1 MKVKVVIYEDGKRV
15 LNVNKIT
22 MLHGQDLL
30 FMKGL
35 AHRRKGKMQP
45 GADYIKV
52 TSKVAQGLYTEDK
65 REDGLQMNYP
75 KGLNLFTSSGYMKL
89 MKDVVDEKEIKEV
102 LGKYYFGNIGEDG
115 CVEINTGA
123 EERIREKVKKSKM
136 ENNTAVINDDKHH
149 EPENAKEKP
158 VIIVPER
165 EMWKEAVTPEN
176 PAEQKPEYIAE
187 MFKLFSALMAE
198 EAKQNQ
204 GFRDTTMEIL
214 RMEQQKFNEAMKLM
228 TETVEMVKTIAA
240 NYRPPRQ
247 YDRDKR
253 GPVNFPV
260 TNIAP
265 EEVTNTEIIVGKLEL
280 KPYREW
286 REEVTGMA
294 KMVAEK
300 GNYVNHNEVL
310 SNAYK
315 ELTKQYGRCWD
326 QLAKEFR
333 EDRKRNSYNTLEL
346 EYYAE
351 EKNPVEVNLL
361 LAKLKNMY
369 EAVAAEKGA

>member
-1 MKVKVVIYEDGKRV
+1 MKVRVVIYEDGKRV

-30 FMKGL
+30 LMKAL
-35 AHRRKGKMQP
+35 AYRRKGKMQP

-65 REDGLQMNYP
+65 REDGIQMNYP

-115 CVEINTGA
+115 CVEINTGT

-136 ENNTAVINDDKHH
+136 ENNTTVINDDERH
-149 EPENAKEKP
+149 EPENDKEKP

-165 EMWKEAVTPEN
+165 EMWKEVVTPEN
-176 PAEQKPEYIAE
+176 PAEQKPDYIAE

-198 EAKQNQ
+198 ETKQNQ

-265 EEVTNTEIIVGKLEL
+265 EEIVVGKLEL

-286 REEVTGMA
+286 REEVSGMA
-294 KMVAEK
+294 KMVAEN
-300 GNYVNHNEVL
+300 GNYTSYNEVL

-351 EKNPVEVNLL
+351 EKNPAEVNLL
-361 LAKLKNMY
+361 LAKLK
-369 EAVAAEKGA
+369 